1 MDALAKL
8 HRTLMVAGSLLD
20 NAAGQIRD
28 AALSPTKTHI
38 HSIGE
43 ALGNIYDI
51 QHAIY
56 KLRPDL
62 EPEYEEPSQE
72 EQQANR
78 RLGETLIAAYDL
90 ADCDRLPEA
99 IALLSAFA
107 TNDPSAIHRG
117 LAAIEIER
125 LSANYGP

>member
-43 ALGNIYDI
+43 ALGSIFEI

-62 EPEYEEPSQE
+62 EPKYEEPSQE

-90 ADCDRLPEA
+90 ADCNRLPEA

-107 TNDPSAIHRG
+107 TNDPSEFHRG
-117 LAAIEIER
+117 LAAVELER